1 MHTIF
6 TLHGSEPRTQLSIL
20 SKTKNKVIT
29 TSQLHDNT
37 RTTTYSAMPIP
48 TVPTGAS
55 TIIEAPLGRSSQQ
68 IQISLLSFPAV
79 TAPPET
85 KAQAF
90 DFCMDTLSQHRTSF
104 EFAELSSFITS
115 HVPCS
120 DGSAFNQAA
129 QLGAEMRAA
138 VFSVQ
143 NLRGRGFHD
152 HTTRQ
157 IADDELEKTPSKRPS
172 GIAFVTIEATID
184 PAQHLLRDTTLGTL
198 RPLVFIYSLALP
210 QEEIMIPNGRDNKD
224 EDKDPFDTPPRKI
237 KITELESNTDGALI
251 AGTKNGTDVLEDYE
265 EDVIALPSSA

>member
-1 MHTIF
+1 
-6 TLHGSEPRTQLSIL
+6 
-20 SKTKNKVIT
+20 
-29 TSQLHDNT
+29 
-37 RTTTYSAMPIP
+37 MPIP
-48 TVPTGAS
+48 PIPTGAS

-129 QLGAEMRAA
+129 QLSAELRAT

-143 NLRGRGFHD
+143 DLRGWGFHD
-152 HTTRQ
+152 HTMRR
-157 IADDELEKTPSKRPS
+157 IADDELEKIPSKWLS
-172 GIAFVTIEATID
+172 GIVFVTIEATID
-184 PAQHLLRDTTLGTL
+184 PAQHLPRDTTLSTL

-210 QEEIMIPNGRDNKD
+210 KRRSRSPMVVTTKTKTKTPLTHHQGRS
-224 EDKDPFDTPPRKI
+224 R
-237 KITELESNTDGALI
+237 
-251 AGTKNGTDVLEDYE
+251 
-265 EDVIALPSSA
+265 